1 MHLKVAAAC
10 KPSVNYALPS
20 NGDKR
25 PQPTQI
31 KLSSQHTDSN
41 RNKMT
46 THVHAEIARQPSV
59 GDSYIRYSFDLDV
72 DYITE
77 RLIAVSFPAGGL
89 EAQYRSNLRDVVRM
103 LRSKH
108 QDKYV
113 VFNLSQKR
121 HDIKQLSPQVY
132 DLGWPDHLA
141 PSLEKLCSICK
152 HIETWLKADSHNVV
166 VLHCKGGRGPIG
178 VVVLAYMNYINITS
192 SAETAMDRYA
202 MKRFME
208 AKTES
213 SMHPSQHRY
222 VNYFTGLLT
231 KSIQVNSAP
240 LFLHHVLIH
249 GVPNYDI
256 NGGCRPFLRVY
267 QGMQPIFTSG
277 VYSVPEGTSQFA
289 ITLGQALP
297 IRGDILVKCY
307 HKKFRATTRDV
318 VFRCQFHTTAIM
330 ECRIVFQKS
339 DLDDACTDARF
350 PDFTKVEFIFSHTP
364 DRLHGSDYVA
374 GSNFPVDEMDD
385 PLIRWDSYENFDKT
399 IEGGDYTPEVID
411 LSVSINNN
419 VPHSSAPDGSL
430 YAEVQKTPSPIQ
442 HDNPFFASP
451 SPTSPASISPR
462 SNQLLPVIPN
472 TLDYDAG
479 PRSPMQTTQLA
490 VLRAKMNA
498 QMDPNF
504 QRTPSPR
511 TPTSDPPSPMQHPL
525 SPTLVQFANG
535 PQQPT
540 DLSNGPRQ
548 SPETSTPLRREMNYK
563 EKRDLDDLL
572 RGIGEDVPALSSPGS
587 IGSGEAGDKRRIV
600 EVEAQMSHLPS
611 LESGRSPAPKVYHP
625 QFRSTQGE
633 LENPYA
639 EITDAVQ
646 KRDPFVNNQASL
658 QDRPVEEK
666 IAFSRVETVESSR
679 LPDFNMQRTPQ
690 LHDNPTYAV
699 TKENNQYPPAGRAH
713 DGFENTRAPIQQF
726 NSSPYPQTSK
736 QQDVWQPQPL
746 RAKKEQLMF
755 IYKEDPTSPQG
766 PSVSPAFTGD
776 NAPRQ
781 PPNYEPTPSPSSS
794 TRASSEIGDDAMT
807 WLQRQQQ
814 KLKEKRQREGAAV
827 HATYQT
833 PKRELPKVPEPRQE
847 PVPEPLIQPQVQVP
861 REQAPREQA
870 PTDNLTWLEEKQR
883 KLQMKRGQM
892 DPSSKPLF
900 IDTSLPGPS
909 YSSSFSPPRTD
920 SSGVSSSS
928 AANGPLP
935 RPHLTNLEKSVTQ
948 QLSSSHSPKASVDA
962 GPLTPPNTYEHD
974 GSPLWQSNQRSLNRQ
989 TSDIT
994 YDRERPVVTQKRQD
1008 TERAPQAP
1016 TYGIGDGIT
1025 TLPPAG
1031 PHSSTLKDNAGSVTH
1046 PPPTSHPGSQ
1056 DSQDETLNVLTTQWV
1071 PGLSSDSGYASSLSS
1086 TVTGNEPVKSAKTTR
1101 FVGADGSETTTTT
1114 TTQTRKKILHV
1125 FPQKAGFD
1133 MKQLPLL
1140 FMQEIRKDESGGL
1153 QSRLLGLMRDKGVGG
1168 SPTLK
1173 RKPVSEPGCREPVIS
1188 RGQGD
1193 LQIQGGGLLQTVQS
1207 HSSAAP
1213 HVPSPPH
1220 IPPQYTL
1227 PSESIPFKPTMSSSL
1242 KSSWSNQSI
1251 PNHSPQSSRMSR
1263 FHSTPRRQMINSPKR
1278 DPRWTGDLDTN
1289 RSPHSVTF
1297 YKSAQKQKSSKSPP
1311 TQTRSQSLPRN
1322 QTFKGSFQSDFP
1334 ETNSSPMYPNQTS
1347 SPSGVTH
1354 FTPHVLSSD
1363 SDARLNRN
1371 ATSFGGPRYH
1381 SLPRDGPLH
1390 SSHSRSYMHDTN
1402 SASHPKAKYNRS
1414 KMNPSEFGTSQKSWQ
1429 SGFHNSL
1436 PRTVRLTH
1444 DNLPDSE
1451 PNTKLTTN
1459 FPNFSCS
1466 TPRTR
1471 HAHFLDPSSR
1481 FERVDPYAQGPHDDS
1496 MLQANPAPFIDDTRL
1511 VLPVPSYNWV
1521 MDRIQTLRHSSAN
1534 NLNLFSGKD
1543 STDMDWGSST
1553 KARLVQSKQGLTL
1566 RQSDTDVGRRPKQGF
1581 TDRVHNRPLGRFRH
1595 TGKSEGGSSSQSQD
1609 VWLRREDYEA
1619 DQREPRALSADTVG
1633 TYSSTNHQREDLGQ
1647 RSSGHPVGSH
1657 NVGTIPLQHLLPRN
1671 TNHKPTLSNPKT
1683 SSGVTPRVTEAVPV
1697 GQTTNPTGNINLMAG
1712 LEDAIRM
1719 LSEWTHLQN
1728 KDPAIATGRP
1738 STTKHNLHVTDVHKG
1753 GDLTGP
1759 SRQTN
1764 LANGWT
1770 GTSAKYQSNA
1780 LPRQQAAAQ
1789 NVPGPNKAGVNDAYK
1804 VDLHIDESNIEEP
1817 LNLEGR
1823 VADRVADI
1831 TSKNGSDQ
1839 PMSQPPPGPRVKP
1852 GKAKQVTRRT
1862 PQQSGYDSD
1871 SAIHQYYDPP
1881 SPSIQG
1887 KSPERWLHNPGGLP
1901 NHESE
1906 YWDRMEGLKT
1916 PNLKEQWS
1924 RKPEYDVGSSNES
1937 LPNGGATPRFPV
1949 GPKAY
1954 KNMMWTPLATV
1965 RPPHGPDEPYP
1976 LSPKGRDKRDI
1987 LDTTGLHISPARQT
2001 STDTASPMNVASTTT
2016 AAASSNTPTTPE
2028 VITVTQRRIVQ
2039 TERIVDQNGVA
2050 AITPG
2055 PSPREA
2061 VVQQPITA
2069 KVERVPAPG
2078 TQVERKAVQNGQY
2091 YPVEARAER
2100 IPVTNY
2106 SIQELDGQAKPVSPR
2121 YQASVF
2127 PPSPKKEVTFQDAR
2141 GGVPERPTGSQAL
2154 VKETEIVPTAKK
2166 TVEVAPAW
2174 PIELEVHIKNEGIA
2188 PAISDVHFKRGAAT
2202 PPNSPQQLSPGAQY
2216 QVPFVQEPPV
2226 KPEVIEREQV
2236 DPKFSHQL
2244 QNLSS
2249 QPPPPQYPTYSDR
2262 MRNRP
2267 PGPAYPTFSDRHRK
2281 AAAGRV
2287 EEVPPQVA
2295 NGYHT
2300 MYDNRGVVKAK
2311 RASTG
2316 SEGILPARSAH
2327 QRKASDGSVGPAQS
2341 GRTTP
2346 SNFYLMQQPSPY
2358 SSSLSLAD
2366 TSVDKVR
2373 FVKDLSAW
2381 WYKPHIS
2388 RDEAITML
2396 KDKCP
2401 GQFVVRDSNSFP
2413 GAFGLAVKVAQLP
2426 PNAPPS
2432 KKATDPASELVRHFL
2447 IEPNPR
2453 GVRLKGCANEPIFG
2467 SLSAL
2472 IYQHT
2477 LTQLALPCKLQLP
2490 ESDPSGVDAADSG
2503 IDPKSAH
2510 ALLSQG
2516 AACNVLYLAT
2526 MEMESLTGP
2535 SAIREATN
2543 RLVNLKDKP
2552 KKVVVHF
2559 KVSLKG
2565 VTLTDNQRV
2574 VFFRRHYPV
2583 QSVLYCGMDSGSRK
2597 WKRKDGSEESQARI
2611 FGFVSRKPG
2620 SKTDNQCH
2628 LFAEYEM
2635 EQPASAIVS
2644 FVTKVLLGSSVPNH

>member
-1 MHLKVAAAC
+1 MGKCLTTLKPQDLIDSKSHTFKTKVFKHPTTCQVCNEVIWTEGRGCRVCKFGCHRKCEYKVAAAC

-1031 PHSSTLKDNAGSVTH
+1031 PHSSTLKDNAG
-1046 PPPTSHPGSQ
+1046 
-1056 DSQDETLNVLTTQWV
+1056 
-1071 PGLSSDSGYASSLSS
+1071 
-1086 TVTGNEPVKSAKTTR
+1086 
-1101 FVGADGSETTTTT
+1101 
-1114 TTQTRKKILHV
+1114 
-1125 FPQKAGFD
+1125 
-1133 MKQLPLL
+1133 
-1140 FMQEIRKDESGGL
+1140 
-1153 QSRLLGLMRDKGVGG
+1153 
-1168 SPTLK
+1168 
-1173 RKPVSEPGCREPVIS
+1173 
-1188 RGQGD
+1188 
-1193 LQIQGGGLLQTVQS
+1193 
-1207 HSSAAP
+1207 
-1213 HVPSPPH
+1213 
-1220 IPPQYTL
+1220 
-1227 PSESIPFKPTMSSSL
+1227 
-1242 KSSWSNQSI
+1242 
-1251 PNHSPQSSRMSR
+1251 
-1263 FHSTPRRQMINSPKR
+1263 
-1278 DPRWTGDLDTN
+1278 
-1289 RSPHSVTF
+1289 
-1297 YKSAQKQKSSKSPP
+1297 
-1311 TQTRSQSLPRN
+1311 
-1322 QTFKGSFQSDFP
+1322 
-1334 ETNSSPMYPNQTS
+1334 
-1347 SPSGVTH
+1347 
-1354 FTPHVLSSD
+1354 
-1363 SDARLNRN
+1363 
-1371 ATSFGGPRYH
+1371 
-1381 SLPRDGPLH
+1381 
-1390 SSHSRSYMHDTN
+1390 
-1402 SASHPKAKYNRS
+1402 
-1414 KMNPSEFGTSQKSWQ
+1414 
-1429 SGFHNSL
+1429 
-1436 PRTVRLTH
+1436 
-1444 DNLPDSE
+1444 
-1451 PNTKLTTN
+1451 
-1459 FPNFSCS
+1459 
-1466 TPRTR
+1466 
-1471 HAHFLDPSSR
+1471 
-1481 FERVDPYAQGPHDDS
+1481 
-1496 MLQANPAPFIDDTRL
+1496 
-1511 VLPVPSYNWV
+1511 
-1521 MDRIQTLRHSSAN
+1521 
-1534 NLNLFSGKD
+1534 
-1543 STDMDWGSST
+1543 
-1553 KARLVQSKQGLTL
+1553 
-1566 RQSDTDVGRRPKQGF
+1566 
-1581 TDRVHNRPLGRFRH
+1581 
-1595 TGKSEGGSSSQSQD
+1595 
-1609 VWLRREDYEA
+1609 
-1619 DQREPRALSADTVG
+1619 
-1633 TYSSTNHQREDLGQ
+1633 
-1647 RSSGHPVGSH
+1647 
-1657 NVGTIPLQHLLPRN
+1657 
-1671 TNHKPTLSNPKT
+1671 
-1683 SSGVTPRVTEAVPV
+1683 
-1697 GQTTNPTGNINLMAG
+1697 
-1712 LEDAIRM
+1712 
-1719 LSEWTHLQN
+1719 
-1728 KDPAIATGRP
+1728 
-1738 STTKHNLHVTDVHKG
+1738 
-1753 GDLTGP
+1753 
-1759 SRQTN
+1759 
-1764 LANGWT
+1764 
-1770 GTSAKYQSNA
+1770 
-1780 LPRQQAAAQ
+1780 QQAAAQ

>member
-1 MHLKVAAAC
+1 MGKCLTTLKPQDLIDSKSHTFKTKVFKHPTTCQVCNEVIWTEGRGCRVCKFGCHRKCEYKVAAAC

-1031 PHSSTLKDNAGSVTH
+1031 PHSSTLKDNAG
-1046 PPPTSHPGSQ
+1046 
-1056 DSQDETLNVLTTQWV
+1056 
-1071 PGLSSDSGYASSLSS
+1071 
-1086 TVTGNEPVKSAKTTR
+1086 
-1101 FVGADGSETTTTT
+1101 
-1114 TTQTRKKILHV
+1114 
-1125 FPQKAGFD
+1125 
-1133 MKQLPLL
+1133 
-1140 FMQEIRKDESGGL
+1140 
-1153 QSRLLGLMRDKGVGG
+1153 
-1168 SPTLK
+1168 
-1173 RKPVSEPGCREPVIS
+1173 
-1188 RGQGD
+1188 
-1193 LQIQGGGLLQTVQS
+1193 
-1207 HSSAAP
+1207 
-1213 HVPSPPH
+1213 
-1220 IPPQYTL
+1220 
-1227 PSESIPFKPTMSSSL
+1227 
-1242 KSSWSNQSI
+1242 
-1251 PNHSPQSSRMSR
+1251 
-1263 FHSTPRRQMINSPKR
+1263 
-1278 DPRWTGDLDTN
+1278 
-1289 RSPHSVTF
+1289 
-1297 YKSAQKQKSSKSPP
+1297 
-1311 TQTRSQSLPRN
+1311 
-1322 QTFKGSFQSDFP
+1322 
-1334 ETNSSPMYPNQTS
+1334 
-1347 SPSGVTH
+1347 
-1354 FTPHVLSSD
+1354 
-1363 SDARLNRN
+1363 
-1371 ATSFGGPRYH
+1371 
-1381 SLPRDGPLH
+1381 
-1390 SSHSRSYMHDTN
+1390 
-1402 SASHPKAKYNRS
+1402 
-1414 KMNPSEFGTSQKSWQ
+1414 
-1429 SGFHNSL
+1429 
-1436 PRTVRLTH
+1436 
-1444 DNLPDSE
+1444 
-1451 PNTKLTTN
+1451 
-1459 FPNFSCS
+1459 
-1466 TPRTR
+1466 
-1471 HAHFLDPSSR
+1471 
-1481 FERVDPYAQGPHDDS
+1481 
-1496 MLQANPAPFIDDTRL
+1496 
-1511 VLPVPSYNWV
+1511 
-1521 MDRIQTLRHSSAN
+1521 
-1534 NLNLFSGKD
+1534 
-1543 STDMDWGSST
+1543 
-1553 KARLVQSKQGLTL
+1553 
-1566 RQSDTDVGRRPKQGF
+1566 
-1581 TDRVHNRPLGRFRH
+1581 FRH